1 MLLYDS
7 LCIEPVVDSC
17 VNGDIRLADGP
28 SSLSGR
34 VEICYNNQWGTV
46 CNNYWDV
53 NDARVVCRQLGY
65 LDFGMQCLYNYARE
79 YCYRGILRLG
89 ITVSTFTAG
98 GGKGGIFLN
107 RVGCTGTELS
117 LLDCMHDGI
126 GVHACSHHQDAGVE
140 CLGKT
145 AHHTHV
151 RFLVMIDFCSPNKQL
166 YSWRGFIEASSF
178 WK

>member
-79 YCYRGILRLG
+79 YCYRGIL
-89 ITVSTFTAG
+89 
-98 GGKGGIFLN
+98 
-107 RVGCTGTELS
+107 
-117 LLDCMHDGI
+117 
-126 GVHACSHHQDAGVE
+126 
-140 CLGKT
+140 
-145 AHHTHV
+145 
-151 RFLVMIDFCSPNKQL
+151 
-166 YSWRGFIEASSF
+166 
-178 WK
+178 